1 MFSFS
6 TFIILVIS
14 ITIFSIESAD
24 NPRAPA
30 ELTTESSE
38 SCESTHLLGEDG
50 GTKYGTDDAGSAVST
65 RELPGDCWSTCS
77 EFLTP
82 RNGAAFRSLSTEHNQ
97 AYSACMVR
105 CYQTEQLR
113 PLLSVHS
120 EKGKFHTM
128 EDIEKKVILFTGG
141 PLDLS
146 DGRSLRLLH
155 RFQALNG
162 HKLVRGLNYG
172 SPRTAFLSVWM
183 QSLKTPTES
192 LLVICRFNATG
203 LQDITMCRS
212 NTVYWDI
219 AFYERHPIGSIA
231 ELQKLLVDG
240 QMELYGHTWTMEY
253 ENMCCCRKS
262 AFCTQLCPMIIA
274 WFLLCI
280 ALSLL

>member
-6 TFIILVIS
+6 MFVILG
-14 ITIFSIESAD
+14 IFTAILSTESSET
-24 NPRAPA
+24 PRAPA
-30 ELTTESSE
+30 QLTTESS
-38 SCESTHLLGEDG
+38 CLLEKHE
-50 GTKYGTDDAGSAVST
+50 GTTYGSADAGSAVST
-65 RELPGDCWSTCS
+65 HELLDDCWSRCC
-77 EFLTP
+77 EFMTTQD
-82 RNGAAFRSLSTEHNQ
+82 AEIFRRLSTKHNK
-97 AYSACMVR
+97 AHKACVVR
-105 CYQTEQLR
+105 CYKTEELC
-113 PLLSVHS
+113 PLLSEHS
-120 EKGKFHTM
+120 EKGKFRTM
-128 EDIEKKVILFTGG
+128 EDIEKKVIMFTGG
-141 PLDLS
+141 PLDSS